1 MAVLTQQI
9 QDLST
14 QMGALA
20 QIAQQIQTL
29 TADVGGNELANKTQ
43 DDLPGLQQSL
53 GSELDFIQTLSRGV
67 SQPSWISNEVLRNLT
82 D

>member
-1 MAVLTQQI
+1 MALLAQQI

-20 QIAQQIQTL
+20 QVAQQIQFL
-29 TADVGGNELANKTQ
+29 TAAVVENELPNKTQ

-53 GSELDFIQTLSRGV
+53 DSELDFIQTLSRGV
-67 SQPSWISNEVLRNLT
+67 SGPIWISA
-82 D
+82 

>member
-9 QDLST
+9 QELSA
-14 QMGALA
+14 QMSALS

-29 TADVGGNELANKTQ
+29 TADLGENEHTNKTQ

-53 GSELDFIQTLSRGV
+53 DSELDFIQTLSRGV
-67 SQPSWISNEVLRNLT
+67 SGPTLNFI
-82 D
+82 

>member
-1 MAVLTQQI
+1 MAVLSQQI

-29 TADVGGNELANKTQ
+29 TADVGGNELANKAQ
-43 DDLPGLQQSL
+43 DDLPGIQQSL
-53 GSELDFIQTLSRGV
+53 DSELDFIQTLSRGV
-67 SQPSWISNEVLRNLT
+67 SRRTWISNEALRNLT

>member
-14 QMGALA
+14 HMGALA

-29 TADVGGNELANKTQ
+29 TADVGGNDATKKNQ
-43 DDLPGLQQSL
+43 DDLPGIQQSL
-53 GSELDFIQTLSRGV
+53 DSELDFIQTLSRGV
-67 SQPSWISNEVLRNLT
+67 SRPMRISN
-82 D
+82 

>member
-1 MAVLTQQI
+1 MTVFSQQI

-20 QIAQQIQTL
+20 QIAQQIQNL
-29 TADVGGNELANKTQ
+29 TAVVGKDELTSKTQ

-53 GSELDFIQTLSRGV
+53 DSELDFIQTLSRGV
-67 SQPSWISNEVLRNLT
+67 SPPK
-82 D
+82 